1 MKVKRILAI
10 IGVIIL
16 VMMYVL
22 TLVFALMKS
31 QYSFQLFIA
40 SAFCTVAVPFMIHLL
55 LVLINIKNGG
65 KLFDNPYKNQ
75 N

>member
-1 MKVKRILAI
+1 MKAKRILAI
-10 IGVIIL
+10 AGIIIL
-16 VMMYVL
+16 VAMYVL

-31 QYSFQLFIA
+31 EHSFQLMIA
-40 SAFCTVAVPFMIHLL
+40 SAVSTLAIPFILHLL
-55 LVLINIKNGG
+55 FVLINIKNGG